1 MRPACFLPLLLVLPA
16 ALRAQATDEGAGAAI
31 SYARTVSVPLNA
43 LLLHDKAL
51 EAWTWTFGKEPGA
64 RMLRANR
71 EQGLIEGTARVN
83 FRSQALALREETMGV
98 IQYRVLIASRA
109 GECRIT
115 VSELN
120 HTGNRGT
127 ARGGV
132 HLGLLLRGDGPAG
145 PVPGVGGGTARRIH
159 AELKGVAEARILSL
173 LQAFEARLRASSEP

>member
-1 MRPACFLPLLLVLPA
+1 MRAPGLLILLLLPMG
-16 ALRAQATDEGAGAAI
+16 LTAQVAEEAAGAAI
-31 SYARTVSVPLNA
+31 SYARTVSVPLNG

-64 RMLRANR
+64 KVMRSSR

-83 FRSQALALREETMGV
+83 FRSQTLALREETMGV
-98 IQYRVLIASRA
+98 IQYRVLISSRA

-120 HTGNRGT
+120 HTGNRNT

-132 HLGLLLRGDGPAG
+132 HLGILMRSEGPAN
-145 PVPGVGGGTARRIH
+145 PVRGVGGATARRIH
-159 AELKGVAEARILSL
+159 SELKAVAEGRILAL
-173 LQAFEARLRASSEP
+173 LQAFEARLRSSAEP